1 MRTQVSG
8 ASQEKQQMYIKDLKT
23 LIFRQDTPDF
33 LKMISYTSYKHN
45 SPYKS
50 FINLKSY

>member
-8 ASQEKQQMYIKDLKT
+8 ASQEKQKMYIKDLKT

-33 LKMISYTSYKHN
+33 LKMMSYISYIYEAA
-45 SPYKS
+45 
-50 FINLKSY
+50 FQL